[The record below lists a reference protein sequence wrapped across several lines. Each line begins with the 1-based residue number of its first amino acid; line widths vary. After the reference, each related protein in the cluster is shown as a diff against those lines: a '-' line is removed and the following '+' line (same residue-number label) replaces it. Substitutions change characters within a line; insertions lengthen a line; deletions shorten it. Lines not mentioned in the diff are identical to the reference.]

1 MTERDCHLAFS
12 LSPGIG
18 PKRFLDLLKVFRSAK
33 SAWHATLGDL
43 KTSGI
48 GDKTLD
54 AFVGFRSS
62 FNIELE
68 KKKLVDSGVVFI
80 AQCDKGYP
88 QSLKKLPN
96 PPIGIFA
103 KGNIDLLYE
112 ENVLAVVGSRKTT
125 QYGRDVTTSLVSD
138 ITNHG
143 IVIVSG
149 LALGI
154 DAIAHMSCLDS
165 GGRTIAVLGCGVD
178 CCYPQENYNLYNKIL
193 SSGGLIISEYGLSVP
208 PSKGSFLARN
218 RIIAALSKGVLVSE
232 ATEDSGSLVTAEWGR
247 KLGKEIFAVPGPIT
261 SQNSYGTLGL
271 IQKGAILVRNPPDIL
286 KVYQSAIHAMRKSSQ
301 KPTLNLSKDEAK
313 IYKLLSEEKDI
324 EELKYETGFSIT
336 VLSSL
341 LSEMELNGYIS
352 ITNGKIR
359 KQHVDRVFLK
369 EYF

>member
-1 MTERDCHLAFS
+1 MTECDCHLAFS
-12 LSPGIG
+12 LSPRIG
-18 PKRFLDLLKVFRSAK
+18 PKRFFDLLKVFGSARSAW
-33 SAWHATLGDL
+33 SASSEDLRKAGLGER
-43 KTSGI
+43 I
-48 GDKTLD
+48 LD
-54 AFVGFRSS
+54 DFISFRKD
-62 FNIELE
+62 FNVELE
-68 KKKLVDSGVVFI
+68 KKKLVDSGAVFI

-125 QYGRDVTTSLVSD
+125 QYGREATTSLVSD

-178 CCYPQENYNLYNKIL
+178 CCYPQENYNLYKKIL
-193 SSGGLIISEYGLSVP
+193 SSRGLIISEYPLSAP

-232 ATEDSGSLVTAEWGR
+232 ATEDSGSLVPADWGE
-247 KLGKEIFAVPGPIT
+247 KLGKEIFAVPGLIT

-271 IQKGAILVRNPPDIL
+271 IQEGAILVRNPPDIL
-286 KVYQSAIHAMRKSSQ
+286 KVYQSTIHAMRKSSQ

-324 EELKYETGFSIT
+324 EELKYETGLVIT
-336 VLSSL
+336 VLNSL

-359 KQHVDRVFLK
+359 KQHVDRTF
-369 EYF
+369 